1 MVWLYGFMDDTIHKT
16 FVINK
21 SDGHTI
27 IVGFGSMI
35 STNVGNFIQDGNLT

>member
-27 IVGFGSMI
+27 IVGFGYV
-35 STNVGNFIQDGNLT
+35 TNVGKFIQDGNLT